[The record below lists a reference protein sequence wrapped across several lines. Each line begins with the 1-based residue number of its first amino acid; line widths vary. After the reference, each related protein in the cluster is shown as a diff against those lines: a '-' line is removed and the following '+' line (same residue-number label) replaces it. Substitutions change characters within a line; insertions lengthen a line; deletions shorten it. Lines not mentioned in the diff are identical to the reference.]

1 MKVTKQ
7 QLRRIIRESL
17 VLERGEANVTQI
29 KKYESEIR
37 EWVETL
43 VDAMADQV
51 SDKIKDMNEKTRK
64 RVLDNVT
71 SAVVSSLIKEFGHMS
86 HSDDRYWAERDKSK
100 AHRDWEQ
107 KKSQSSKARY
117 YGEWG
122 GF

>member
-1 MKVTKQ
+1 MKIKLSC
-7 QLRRIIRESL
+7 LRRIIRESL
-17 VLERGEANVTQI
+17 ILERGEANVTQI

-64 RVLDNVT
+64 RVVDNVT

-100 AHRDWEQ
+100 AHREWEQ
-107 KKSQSSKARY
+107 KKSQSGNVQY